1 MNAVTLYTVLPE
13 VGGSATITLGLAEF
27 YLREGLQV
35 NILVRRQPGY
45 DYNRELAAQLHRLG
59 ANVILVGSPNGNDR
73 WAPLAAICAAWR
85 TRRGALISIGMGK
98 GAALLAKWGGFKRRY
113 FYYINHDPEVS
124 PVRNLGKTVLNFDA
138 IVAISPASLEP
149 LSALPTPPRE
159 TIWIPQFSELR
170 GPASTGRKPSVES
183 ALSFGFIGALKES
196 KGISLLLDI
205 WRRNPALG
213 VLHVLGDGPLRPT
226 VEAAAADDPRIQY
239 GGRFSSEER
248 DRILPEF
255 FASIDRLLV
264 PSIGHGEGIPT
275 VILEALSCG
284 CPVSASNGGGTRA
297 FADEPLASAFAE
309 IVDIVPEASWE
320 GGLRELSH
328 RPAPNEHF
336 RQQVVGRYK
345 TWFSDSVL
353 RPKWKALL
361 K

>member
-1 MNAVTLYTVLPE
+1 MNVVTLYTVLPE

-27 YLREGLQV
+27 YLREGLRV

-45 DYNRELAAQLHRLG
+45 DYNRELAAQLRRLG
-59 ANVILVGSPNGNDR
+59 AKVILVGSPNGNDR

-98 GAALLAKWGGFKRRY
+98 GAALLAKWGGFEKRF
-113 FYYINHDPEVS
+113 FYYINHDPDVS
-124 PVRNLGKTVLNFDA
+124 PVRNLGKAVQDFDA
-138 IVAISPASLEP
+138 IVAISPTSLES

-170 GPASTGRKPSVES
+170 MPVSAGRKPSFES
-183 ALSFGFIGALKES
+183 APSFGFIGALKES
-196 KGISLLLDI
+196 KGINLLLDI

-213 VLHVLGDGPLRPT
+213 ALHVLGDGPLRPT
-226 VEAAAADDPRIQY
+226 VEAAATNDPRIQY

-255 FASIDRLLV
+255 FGSVDWLLV

-275 VILEALSCG
+275 VILEAMSCG
-284 CPVSASNGGGTRA
+284 CPVIASNGGGTRA
-297 FADEPLASAFAE
+297 FAEQPLASAFAE
-309 IVDIVPEASWE
+309 IVNVIPEASWE
-320 GGLRELSH
+320 RGLSELSH

-336 RQQVVGRYK
+336 RQEVIDRYK
-345 TWFSDSVL
+345 AWFSDSVL
-353 RPKWKALL
+353 GPKWKALL